1 MENPLI
7 KKMREGPCRGQ
18 GYFGTDIQLCIKD
31 CTHMVTEG
39 SESAKVCANL
49 CAMEHA
55 HPDREKWVQH
65 AKEIKEIREINK
77 KKE

>member
-1 MENPLI
+1 
-7 KKMREGPCRGQ
+7 
-18 GYFGTDIQLCIKD
+18 
-31 CTHMVTEG
+31 MVTEG

-77 KKE
+77 KKEWINATISTIFMIKY